1 MEDFMNVRIA
11 NEKSTD
17 CFEMKHI
24 IKAKNEDLQTYH
36 PHLWSNFTEYKA
48 LAQRFDTL
56 KEAEKVKKEL
66 LDPYMWRT
74 FEDYDI
80 EIIPVEE

>member
-1 MEDFMNVRIA
+1 MSAQTANVKFI
-11 NEKSTD
+11 NT
-17 CFEMKHI
+17 FEMKHI
-24 IKAKNEDLQTYH
+24 IKVKNEYLQTYH

>member
-1 MEDFMNVRIA
+1 MSAQTANVKFILHI
-11 NEKSTD
+11 K
-17 CFEMKHI
+17 MKYI
-24 IKAKNEDLQTYH
+24 IKVKNEYLQTYH

-56 KEAEKVKKEL
+56 KDAEKVKKKL

>member
-1 MEDFMNVRIA
+1 MSVQTANVKFI
-11 NEKSTD
+11 NT
-17 CFEMKHI
+17 FEMKHI
-24 IKAKNEDLQTYH
+24 IKVKNEYLQTYH